1 MFTNGASPTLHQG
14 PGAVPR
20 CCEYSPPNCPPS
32 PAPSAWRGVCSS
44 LSDSTQ
50 ALFRGTRVGDGE
62 GWGCFRPMQAGLV
75 RIKMI
80 LSGIF
85 SCSGGFSPCPPCPP
99 YPASPPLVACR
110 RGRQPSCHWATTAC
124 SPASLEVSLQSGSC
138 LLLLIISPAST
149 PLLHI
154 ARSLL
159 LT

>member
-1 MFTNGASPTLHQG
+1 MPAQLCTRGQG
-14 PGAVPR
+14 PCHGAV
-20 CCEYSPPNCPPS
+20 STPPPTAPLL

-75 RIKMI
+75 RIKMN

-85 SCSGGFSPCPPCPP
+85 SCSGGFSPCPPCSP
-99 YPASPPLVACR
+99 YPASPPLVAYR

-154 ARSLL
+154 APSLL

>member
-75 RIKMI
+75 RIKMN

-85 SCSGGFSPCPPCPP
+85 SCSGGFSPCPPCSP
-99 YPASPPLVACR
+99 YPASPPLVAYR

-154 ARSLL
+154 APSLL